1 MQGKA
6 EDAGG
11 LSPVKDDN
19 TAMRTLYLRTF
30 ARNSDDCYRLELRRI
45 YLFTEHRSSS
55 LGSVSEKPP
64 PRWTPQGAA
73 PSKGVQNHGFW
84 RLFGYFLAVQK
95 VTAGCGAA

>member
-1 MQGKA
+1 MQSKA

-30 ARNSDDCYRLELRRI
+30 ARNSDDCYRLEPRRI
-45 YLFTEHRSSS
+45 YLFTGHRRSS
-55 LGSVSEKPP
+55 LGSVSEKSP